1 MWFCE
6 TILWDTE
13 VTECLLPE
21 ELKELLKPTT
31 GGENQFTCFQEP
43 VTKRITVPMFSSNYL
58 VSISNCL
65 EETEK
70 TDRGLGEPN
79 LSKQIS
85 TTRFLSSYTA
95 FIQMQKC
102 RVSEGLRGLPAECL
116 CIVSLYQIRI
126 LS

>member
-1 MWFCE
+1 M
-6 TILWDTE
+6 LSDTE
-13 VTECLLPE
+13 MTGCVLPE

-31 GGENQFTCFQEP
+31 GGENQFTCFQEL
-43 VTKRITVPMFSSNYL
+43 VTKRITVPMFLSNYL

-70 TDRGLGEPN
+70 TKRGLGEPN

-85 TTRFLSSYTA
+85 TTQFLSSYPA

-102 RVSEGLRGLPAECL
+102 RVSEGLRSLPAECL
-116 CIVSLYQIRI
+116 HIVSLYQISI